1 MSNVYWKEFKGWLQA
16 FTNTE
21 KALSLLF
28 FVLLVVFLVL
38 LVFVIVHLSIC
49 PELEIE
55 EFSKTTES
63 TTSTISEATVDKE
76 TEGQQHSSPTTP
88 WSVTPDNDTDVA
100 TAATDVTIGP
110 GDTCTWGRRTSTA
123 TRYLEEAAGATPGA
137 GAGADELARYTLAL
151 VQLRPRRGG
160 TFGCTATAVAARWA
174 LTAASCLHAIQEE
187 DSLDGLVLRGAWRGA
202 WGAGVAAVRVHPQYH
217 GSVRA
222 RDAAALRA
230 AAPLL
235 PPGAP
240 PVPRASLLDYLLV
253 TIGERFTLLGYGK
266 FRSVGPG
273 AAGRVLRATV
283 YSVPLAQC
291 AAPRGE
297 ARAREPRD
305 VPPLGAGALCAA
317 PGGPRAACRHCA
329 GSPLY
334 RGRVLYGF
342 MGHNPRCGVSCGP
355 ALFVNIA
362 AIQGWLDELQAE

>member
-49 PELEIE
+49 PEKLETE
-55 EFSKTTES
+55 EFSSTTES
-63 TTSTISEATVDKE
+63 TTGTISEATVDKE

-123 TRYLEEAAGATPGA
+123 TRYLEEAAGAAPGA
-137 GAGADELARYTLAL
+137 GAGELARYTLAL

-160 TFGCTATAVAARWA
+160 TFGCTATAVAPRWA

-217 GSVRA
+217 GSVQA

-266 FRSVGPG
+266 FRSVDRG

-283 YSVPLAQC
+283 YSVPAAQC
-291 AAPRGE
+291 AAPRDE
-297 ARAREPRD
+297 RAREPRD
-305 VPPLGAGALCAA
+305 LPPLGAGALCAA

-362 AIQGWLDELQAE
+362 AIQHWLDELEAE